1 MKNRSHLKN
10 VFWLNVFVGASFKI
24 LKILESACGLRPT
37 KNIKSD
43 GESGFAWKLGPAA
56 TLNQNTIFEKASK
69 LLRTAAVVLILLMTA
84 SVSAEQNE
92 VFIIKVA
99 DAISPGTAEFIKT
112 GIRTAE
118 ERAAT
123 AVIIELDTPGGLAE
137 SMRLIVQ
144 NILASKVPIAV
155 FVSPSGA
162 RAASAG
168 VMITMA
174 ADVAAM
180 APGTNIG
187 AAHPVGAG
195 GKDIDGKMSEKVIN
209 DMVAQA
215 KSVAEKR
222 GRNAQWVEAAIRES
236 VSVTETEAL
245 EKNVIDLVAQDIDDL
260 INQLNGRELE
270 GKGVLDLGD
279 VKKVFHEETLRTK
292 ILKTISNPNI
302 AYILMM
308 IGLAGLY
315 FELSHPGAI
324 FPGVIGG
331 IALILAFFALQT
343 LPINYAGVLLIVLA
357 IIFFI
362 MEMKITSYGLLS
374 VAGVVSLL
382 LGSLML
388 FEGSTSDMKVSLQ
401 VLLPTVILISG
412 FFVAVASLVFRAQIS
427 RPTTGSK
434 GLVGE
439 IGVVKK
445 ALRPDGKVF
454 VHGELWNAR
463 AKEPLDENV
472 KVRVVKVVNLVLE
485 VESLDEGATA

>member
-1 MKNRSHLKN
+1 MKAKMLGLAAL
-10 VFWLNVFVGASFKI
+10 VWFI
-24 LKILESACGLRPT
+24 LAPH
-37 KNIKSD
+37 
-43 GESGFAWKLGPAA
+43 
-56 TLNQNTIFEKASK
+56 
-69 LLRTAAVVLILLMTA
+69 VLA
-84 SVSAEQNE
+84 GQNE
-92 VFIIKVA
+92 VYIIKVA
-99 DAISPGTAEFIKT
+99 DAISPGTAEYIKS
-112 GIRTAE
+112 GIETAAE
-118 ERAAT
+118 KAAT

-144 NILASKVPIAV
+144 QILGSNVPVVV

-215 KSVAEKR
+215 KSVAEQR

-245 EKNVIDLVAQDIDDL
+245 QQNIIDLIAQDTDDL
-260 INQLNGRELE
+260 IKQLNGRELKD
-270 GKGVLDLGD
+270 KGVLNLSD
-279 VKKVFHEETLRTK
+279 VKKVVFEETLRTK

-343 LPINYAGVLLIVLA
+343 LPVNYAGILLIVLA

-374 VAGVVSLL
+374 VAGIVSLL

-388 FEGSTSDMKVSLQ
+388 FEGSTPDMKLSLR

-427 RPTTGSK
+427 KPTTGSS

-445 ALRPDGKVF
+445 ALKPEGKVF
-454 VHGELWNAR
+454 IHGELWNAR

-472 KVRVVKVVNLVLE
+472 KVRVVKVVNLILE
-485 VESLDEGATA
+485 VESADDDVFSGAQSKSVS

>member
-1 MKNRSHLKN
+1 MKTRLFPI
-10 VFWLNVFVGASFKI
+10 VA
-24 LKILESACGLRPT
+24 
-37 KNIKSD
+37 
-43 GESGFAWKLGPAA
+43 
-56 TLNQNTIFEKASK
+56 
-69 LLRTAAVVLILLMTA
+69 ILLFLFVATGVLA
-84 SVSAEQNE
+84 QQNE
-92 VFIIKVA
+92 VYIIKVA
-99 DAISPGTAEFIKT
+99 DAISPGTAEFIKS
-112 GIRTAE
+112 GIKKAE
-118 ERAAT
+118 ENEAALI
-123 AVIIELDTPGGLAE
+123 IIELDTPGGLAE

-144 NILASKVPIAV
+144 NILGSKVPV
-155 FVSPSGA
+155 VVYVSPSGA

-187 AAHPVGAG
+187 AAHPVGMG

-222 GRNAQWVEAAIRES
+222 GRNAKWVEEAIRES

-245 EKNVIDLVAQDIDDL
+245 KENIIDLIAENTDDL
-260 INQLNGRELE
+260 IRQLNGREL
-270 GKGVLDLGD
+270 KDRGVLNLAE
-279 VKKVFHEETLRTK
+279 VKKVVLEETLRTK

-331 IALILAFFALQT
+331 IALILAFFAMQT
-343 LPINYAGVLLIVLA
+343 LPVNYAGILLIVLA

-374 VAGVVSLL
+374 VAGIVSLL
-382 LGSLML
+382 LGSIML
-388 FEGSTSDMKVSLQ
+388 FEGGTPDTKLSLR
-401 VLLPTVILISG
+401 VLLTTVILISG

-427 RPTTGSK
+427 RPSTGSK

-439 IGVVKK
+439 IGIVKK
-445 ALRPDGKVF
+445 TLAPEGKVF

-463 AKEPLDENV
+463 AKEALDENV

-485 VESLDEGATA
+485 VESVDEGVSA

>member
-1 MKNRSHLKN
+1 MKLKN
-10 VFWLNVFVGASFKI
+10 FLLASMIVFLSGINIVF
-24 LKILESACGLRPT
+24 
-37 KNIKSD
+37 
-43 GESGFAWKLGPAA
+43 AA
-56 TLNQNTIFEKASK
+56 
-69 LLRTAAVVLILLMTA
+69 
-84 SVSAEQNE
+84 QNE
-92 VFIIKVA
+92 VYIIQVA
-99 DAISPGTAEFIKT
+99 DAISPGTADFIKS
-112 GIRTAE
+112 GIKTAE
-118 ERAAT
+118 ENGAAC
-123 AVIIELDTPGGLAE
+123 VIIELDTPGGLAE

-144 NILASKVPIAV
+144 NILGSNVPVVV
-155 FVSPSGA
+155 FVYPSGA

-180 APGTNIG
+180 SPGTNIG

-195 GKDIDGKMSEKVIN
+195 GKEIDETMSEKVIN

-222 GRNAQWVEAAIRES
+222 DRNAKWVEDAIRES

-245 EKNVIDLVAQDIDDL
+245 KENIIDLIARDTDDL
-260 INQLNGRELE
+260 IKQLNGREI
-270 GKGVLDLGD
+270 KGRGILKLDD
-279 VKKVFHEETLRTK
+279 VKKVVIKETLRTK

-315 FELSHPGAI
+315 FEFSHPGSI
-324 FPGVIGG
+324 FPGVIGA
-331 IALILAFFALQT
+331 IALILAFFAMQT
-343 LPINYAGVLLIVLA
+343 LPVNYAGILLVVLA

-374 VAGVVSLL
+374 IAGVVSLL

-388 FEGSTSDMKVSLQ
+388 FKGDTPEMKLSLQ
-401 VLLPTVILISG
+401 VLLPTLVLISG
-412 FFVAVASLVFRAQIS
+412 FFIAVAGLVFKAQVS
-427 RPTTGSK
+427 KPATGSA

-439 IGVVKK
+439 IGVVRK
-445 ALRPDGKVF
+445 ALTPEGKVF

-463 AKEPLDENV
+463 AKTSIDKDA
-472 KVRVVKVVNLVLE
+472 KVRIVRVINLVLE
-485 VESLDEGATA
+485 VESAENDIPA

>member
-1 MKNRSHLKN
+1 MK
-10 VFWLNVFVGASFKI
+10 
-24 LKILESACGLRPT
+24 T
-37 KNIKSD
+37 
-43 GESGFAWKLGPAA
+43 
-56 TLNQNTIFEKASK
+56 K
-69 LLRTAAVVLILLMTA
+69 LLGIAAIMLFLLIATEVL
-84 SVSAEQNE
+84 AEQSE
-92 VFIIKVA
+92 VYIIKVA
-99 DAISPGTAEFIKT
+99 DAISPGTADFIKT
-112 GIRTAE
+112 GIKTAE
-118 ERAAT
+118 EKAAT
-123 AVIIELDTPGGLAE
+123 VIIIELDTPGGLAE

-144 NILASKVPIAV
+144 NILGSKVPVVV

-195 GKDIDGKMSEKVIN
+195 GKDIDGTMSEKIIN

-215 KSVAEKR
+215 QSVAEQR

-245 EKNVIDLVAQDIDDL
+245 KENIIDLIAQDTDDL
-260 INQLNGRELE
+260 IKQLNGRELK
-270 GKGVLDLGD
+270 GKGVLNLANA
-279 VKKVFHEETLRTK
+279 KKVVLEETLRTK

-331 IALILAFFALQT
+331 IALILAFFAMQT
-343 LPINYAGVLLIVLA
+343 LPVNYAGILLIVLA

-374 VAGVVSLL
+374 VAGIVSLL

-388 FEGSTSDMKVSLQ
+388 FEAPTADMKLSLR
-401 VLLPTVILISG
+401 VVLPTVILISG

-427 RPTTGSK
+427 KPATGSM

-445 ALRPDGKVF
+445 ALTPEGKVF

-463 AKEPLDENV
+463 AKEPLDQNV
-472 KVRVVKVVNLVLE
+472 KVRVVKVVNLILE
-485 VESLDEGATA
+485 VESVDEGVVV

>member
-1 MKNRSHLKN
+1 M
-10 VFWLNVFVGASFKI
+10 
-24 LKILESACGLRPT
+24 T
-37 KNIKSD
+37 
-43 GESGFAWKLGPAA
+43 
-56 TLNQNTIFEKASK
+56 TK
-69 LLRTAAVVLILLMTA
+69 LLHLAVILVVLTGVNTVFA
-84 SVSAEQNE
+84 QQSE
-92 VFIIKVA
+92 VYIIRVA
-99 DAISPGTAEFIKT
+99 DAISPGTADFIKS
-112 GIRTAE
+112 GIKTAE
-118 ERAAT
+118 ENRAACI
-123 AVIIELDTPGGLAE
+123 IIELDTPGGLAE

-144 NILASKVPIAV
+144 NILASKVPVVV
-155 FVSPSGA
+155 FVYPGGA

-195 GKDIDGKMSEKVIN
+195 GKDIDGSMSEKVIN

-222 GRNAQWVEAAIRES
+222 GRNAKWVEDAIRES

-245 EKNVIDLVAQDIDDL
+245 EENIIDLIAVDTDDL
-260 INQLNGRELE
+260 IKQLNGREI
-270 GKGVLDLGD
+270 KGRGILTLGD
-279 VKKVFHEETLRTK
+279 VNKVIIEETLRTK

-315 FELSHPGAI
+315 FEFSHPGAI
-324 FPGVIGG
+324 FPGAIGA
-331 IALILAFFALQT
+331 IALILAFFAMQT
-343 LPINYAGVLLIVLA
+343 LPVNYAGILLIVLA

-388 FEGSTSDMKVSLQ
+388 FKGSAPEIKLSLQ
-401 VLLPTVILISG
+401 VLIPTIIVISG
-412 FFVAVASLVFRAQIS
+412 FFIAVAGLVFRAQIS
-427 RPTTGSK
+427 KPMTGST

-439 IGVVKK
+439 IGIVKK
-445 ALRPDGKVF
+445 ALTPEGKVF

-463 AKEPLDENV
+463 AKDPIEKDA
-472 KVRVVKVVNLVLE
+472 KVRIVQVVNLILE
-485 VESLDEGATA
+485 VESAEQGGV

>member
-1 MKNRSHLKN
+1 MKTKTFLIT
-10 VFWLNVFVGASFKI
+10 I
-24 LKILESACGLRPT
+24 LS
-37 KNIKSD
+37 
-43 GESGFAWKLGPAA
+43 
-56 TLNQNTIFEKASK
+56 
-69 LLRTAAVVLILLMTA
+69 VVLLCA
-84 SVSAEQNE
+84 GVFAAEPGDIY
-92 VFIIKVA
+92 IIRIA
-99 DAISPGTAEFIKT
+99 DAISPGTAEYIKF
-112 GIRTAE
+112 GIKKAE
-118 ERAAT
+118 ENGAACI
-123 AVIIELDTPGGLAE
+123 IIELDTPGGLAE

-144 NILASKVPIAV
+144 NILASRVPVVV
-155 FVSPSGA
+155 FVSPGGA

-174 ADVAAM
+174 ADIAAM

-195 GKDIDGKMSEKVIN
+195 GKEIDGTMSEKIVN

-222 GRNAQWVEAAIRES
+222 GRNAKWVEDAIRES

-245 EKNVIDLVAQDIDDL
+245 KENIIDLIAKDTDDL
-260 INQLNGRELE
+260 IRQLNGRQIKDRGTLELDQAN
-270 GKGVLDLGD
+270 KIIL
-279 VKKVFHEETLRTK
+279 EESLRSK
-292 ILKTISNPNI
+292 ILRTISNPNI

-324 FPGVIGG
+324 FPGVVGG
-331 IALILAFFALQT
+331 IALILAFFAMQT
-343 LPINYAGVLLIVLA
+343 LPVNYAGVLLIVLA

-388 FEGSTSDMKVSLQ
+388 FEGDTPDMKLSWH
-401 VLLPTVILISG
+401 VLVPTIIVISG
-412 FFVAVASLVFRAQIS
+412 FFVAVASLVFRAQVS
-427 RPTTGSK
+427 KPTTGAG

-439 IGVVKK
+439 IGIVKK
-445 ALRPDGKVF
+445 ALRPEGKVF
-454 VHGELWNAR
+454 VHGELWHAR

-472 KVRVVKVVNLVLE
+472 KVRVVKVVNLFLE
-485 VESLDEGATA
+485 VESVHESAV

>member
-1 MKNRSHLKN
+1 MK
-10 VFWLNVFVGASFKI
+10 
-24 LKILESACGLRPT
+24 T
-37 KNIKSD
+37 KLVCI
-43 GESGFAWKLGPAA
+43 AA
-56 TLNQNTIFEKASK
+56 LMF
-69 LLRTAAVVLILLMTA
+69 LLVVATN
-84 SVSAEQNE
+84 VSAGQNE
-92 VFIIKVA
+92 VYIIKVA

-112 GIRTAE
+112 GIKTAE

-123 AVIIELDTPGGLAE
+123 VIIIELDTPGGLAE

-144 NILASKVPIAV
+144 NILGSNVPVVV
-155 FVSPSGA
+155 FVTPSG
-162 RAASAG
+162 AG

-195 GKDIDGKMSEKVIN
+195 GKDIDGAMSEKVIN

-215 KSVAEKR
+215 KSVAEQR

-245 EKNVIDLVAQDIDDL
+245 KENIIDLIAQDTDDL
-260 INQLNGRELE
+260 IKQLNGRELKN
-270 GKGVLDLGD
+270 KGVLNLAD
-279 VKKVFHEETLRTK
+279 VKKVVLEETLRTK

-331 IALILAFFALQT
+331 IALILAFFAMQT
-343 LPINYAGVLLIVLA
+343 LPVNYAGILLIVLA

-382 LGSLML
+382 LGSIML
-388 FEGSTSDMKVSLQ
+388 FEGSTPDMKLSLQ

-427 RPTTGSK
+427 KPTTGST

-445 ALRPDGKVF
+445 ALTPEGKVF

-472 KVRVVKVVNLVLE
+472 KVRVVKVVNLILE
-485 VESLDEGATA
+485 VESVDGGATA

>member
-1 MKNRSHLKN
+1 MK
-10 VFWLNVFVGASFKI
+10 A
-24 LKILESACGLRPT
+24 
-37 KNIKSD
+37 
-43 GESGFAWKLGPAA
+43 
-56 TLNQNTIFEKASK
+56 K
-69 LLRTAAVVLILLMTA
+69 LLGIAAMMFFLLIATQGL
-84 SVSAEQNE
+84 AEQNE
-92 VFIIKVA
+92 VYIIKVA
-99 DAISPGTAEFIKT
+99 DAISPGTADFIKN
-112 GIRTAE
+112 GIKTAE
-118 ERAAT
+118 EKAAT
-123 AVIIELDTPGGLAE
+123 VVIIELDTPGGLAE

-144 NILASKVPIAV
+144 NILSSKVPVVV

-174 ADVAAM
+174 ADIAAM

-195 GKDIDGKMSEKVIN
+195 GKDIDGAMSEKIIN

-215 KSVAEKR
+215 KSVAQQR

-245 EKNVIDLVAQDIDDL
+245 KENIIDLIARDTDDL
-260 INQLNGRELE
+260 IKQLNGRVLKD
-270 GKGVLDLGD
+270 KGVLNLANA
-279 VKKVFHEETLRTK
+279 KKVVLEETLRTK

-315 FELSHPGAI
+315 FEFSHPGAI

-331 IALILAFFALQT
+331 IALILSFFAMQT
-343 LPINYAGVLLIVLA
+343 LPVNYAGILLIVLA

-374 VAGVVSLL
+374 VAGMVSLV

-388 FEGSTSDMKVSLQ
+388 FEGSTPDMKLSLH

-412 FFVAVASLVFRAQIS
+412 FFVAIASLVFRAQIS
-427 RPTTGSK
+427 KPTTGSR

-445 ALRPDGKVF
+445 ALKPEGKVF

-472 KVRVVKVVNLVLE
+472 KVRVVKVVNLILE
-485 VESLDEGATA
+485 VESVDKGVIA